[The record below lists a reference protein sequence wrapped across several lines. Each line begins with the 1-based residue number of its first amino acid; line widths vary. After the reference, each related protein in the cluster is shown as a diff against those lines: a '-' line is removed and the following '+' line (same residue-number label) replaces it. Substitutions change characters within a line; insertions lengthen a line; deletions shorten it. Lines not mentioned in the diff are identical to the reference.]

1 MYEKE
6 NITSQPSPILDE
18 ITWLKKIW
26 LPGAVYGNINEK
38 WRISSA
44 NVPKFAVSCGFS
56 HVHWRY
62 P

>member
-18 ITWLKKIW
+18 ITWLEKVW

-38 WRISSA
+38 
-44 NVPKFAVSCGFS
+44 
-56 HVHWRY
+56 
-62 P
+62 